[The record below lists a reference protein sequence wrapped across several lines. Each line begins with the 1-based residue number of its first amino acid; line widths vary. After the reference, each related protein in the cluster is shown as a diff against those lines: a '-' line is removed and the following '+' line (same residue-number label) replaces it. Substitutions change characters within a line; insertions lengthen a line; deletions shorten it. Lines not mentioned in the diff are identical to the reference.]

1 MSEAEVIINY
11 ESIVQAIGKQFQDI
25 WNALIETE
33 DDGIKKLISNITSI
47 EISDE
52 QSFVSKRKKQAL
64 LQGTLYV
71 AVRFGSGSINY
82 ANSVTPI
89 SLYCVGTAN
98 KVKPAQ
104 LILGVFVS
112 TWTTKN
118 LAQELVGKNGE
129 DLEIHDALQVW
140 NTPEIITN
148 FNEVDAD
155 FKNLFRV
162 TGNIVVGPE
171 AIRMGKMTY
180 YFNKKIQT
188 VINRESQ
195 TNISSS
201 DFSGTSF
208 HAEIPHTGLV
218 PERCWDTVV
227 ITDAGVIEA
236 NVEFTSLEVTFNS
249 ETGFFVLDGE
259 IVSNPGEIT
268 GIIGFDFSYTETNI
282 VEDSETVNVMSYQDG
297 FQSSLD
303 SQPFGNTNGFA
314 KSEVN
319 FSTFAFTISTYLV
332 NGQLGKDM
340 LSLRGFRYRPG
351 GQYGEETS
359 KFSANDYVK
368 IKLEFT
374 NGYTNMPG
382 NGEEASD
389 DDPVKGDEFYCKYKV
404 VNSKIGQEIA
414 GIPSLTIAFTR

>member
-11 ESIVQAIGKQFQDI
+11 ESIVKAIGNQFQDI
-25 WNALIETE
+25 WSALSETE
-33 DDGIKKLISNITSI
+33 DDGIKKMISNITSI

-64 LQGTLYV
+64 LQGTLYI
-71 AVRFGSGSINY
+71 AVRFGSGAINY

-118 LAQELVGKNGE
+118 LAQELVGKDGE
-129 DLEIHDALQVW
+129 DLEIRDALQVW

-162 TGNIVVGPE
+162 TGNIVVGPK

-180 YFNKKIQT
+180 YFNKL
-188 VINRESQ
+188 VE
-195 TNISSS
+195 
-201 DFSGTSF
+201 
-208 HAEIPHTGLV
+208 V
-218 PERCWDTVV
+218 PENKSVTVYTSGQDFTGWTLNKEVPIEDVPEESWPTVTVTGWDTSDSYAVF
-227 ITDAGVIEA
+227 ES
-236 NVEFTSLEVTFNS
+236 FKVTFDAARGVFILHGVAS
-249 ETGFFVLDGE
+249 PESDDLDGD
-259 IVSNPGEIT
+259 IS
-268 GIIGFDFSYTETNI
+268 FDYSYTKYDYAP
-282 VEDSETVNVMSYQDG
+282 DSETVNVMSYQDG
-297 FQSSLD
+297 LQSSLN

-340 LSLRGFRYRPG
+340 LALRGFRYRPN
-351 GQYGEETS
+351 GQYSHKTS

-382 NGEEASD
+382 DGEEASD
-389 DDPVKGDEFYCKYKV
+389 DDPVKGEDFYCKYKV
-404 VNSKIGQEIA
+404 FSSQIGQEIA
-414 GIPSLTIAFTR
+414 GIPNLTIAFTR

>member
-11 ESIVQAIGKQFQDI
+11 DSIVQAIGNQFQDV
-25 WNALIETE
+25 WSALREME
-33 DDGIKKLISNITSI
+33 DDGIKNLISNITSI

-64 LQGTLYV
+64 LQGTLYI
-71 AVRFGSGSINY
+71 AVRFGSGAINY

-118 LAQELVGKNGE
+118 LAQELVGKDGE

-162 TGNIVVGPE
+162 TGNIVVGPK

-180 YFNKKIQT
+180 YFNKLVETPDSKSVT
-188 VINRESQ
+188 VYTGRQ
-195 TNISSS
+195 
-201 DFSGTSF
+201 DF
-208 HAEIPHTGLV
+208 TGRTLYKEVPIEGV
-218 PERCWDTVV
+218 PEESWPTVTVTDWDTSDTWA
-227 ITDAGVIEA
+227 IFES
-236 NVEFTSLEVTFNS
+236 FEVTFDATRGVFILQGVAS
-249 ETGFFVLDGE
+249 PSSDDLDGD
-259 IVSNPGEIT
+259 IS
-268 GIIGFDFSYTETNI
+268 FDYSYTKYDY

-297 FQSSLD
+297 LQSSLD

-319 FSTFAFTISTYLV
+319 FSTFAFTISTYFV
-332 NGQLGKDM
+332 DGQLGKDM
-340 LSLRGFRYRPG
+340 LALRGFRYRPN
-351 GQYGEETS
+351 GQYSNETS

-368 IKLEFT
+368 VKLEFT
-374 NGYTNMPG
+374 NGYTNMPEA
-382 NGEEASD
+382 GESESD
-389 DDPVKGDEFYCKYKV
+389 DDPVKGDDFYCKYKIFS
-404 VNSKIGQEIA
+404 SKIGQELA
-414 GIPSLTIAFTR
+414 GIPNLVIAFTR

>member
-1 MSEAEVIINY
+1 MSAEVIINY

-33 DDGIKKLISNITSI
+33 DDGIKKLISNIKSI

-118 LAQELVGKNGE
+118 LAQELVGPEGE

-351 GQYGEETS
+351 GQYSEETS
-359 KFSANDYVK
+359 KFGANDYVK

>member
-1 MSEAEVIINY
+1 MSEAKVIINY
-11 ESIVQAIGKQFQDI
+11 ESIVKAIGKQFQDV
-25 WNALIETE
+25 WSALSETE

-64 LQGTLYV
+64 LQGTLYI
-71 AVRFGSGSINY
+71 AVRFGSGAINY

-104 LILGVFVS
+104 LILGVFCS

-118 LAQELVGKNGE
+118 LAQELIGKDGE
-129 DLEIHDALQVW
+129 DLEIHNALQVW

-162 TGNIVVGPE
+162 TGNIVVGPS

-180 YFNKKIQT
+180 YFNKLVKTPDDKSVT
-188 VINRESQ
+188 VYTSSQ
-195 TNISSS
+195 
-201 DFSGTSF
+201 DF
-208 HAEIPHTGLV
+208 TGWTLNKEVPIEDV
-218 PERCWDTVV
+218 PEESWPTVTVTDWDTSDSYA
-227 ITDAGVIEA
+227 IFES
-236 NVEFTSLEVTFNS
+236 FKVTFDA
-249 ETGFFVLDGE
+249 TRGVFILH
-259 IVSNPGEIT
+259 
-268 GIIGFDFSYTETNI
+268 GIASPKSDELNGDISFDYSYTKYDY
-282 VEDSETVNVMSYQDG
+282 VPGSETVNVMSYQDG
-297 FQSSLD
+297 LQSSLN
-303 SQPFGNTNGFA
+303 SQAFGNTNGFT

-340 LSLRGFRYRPG
+340 LALRGFRYRPN
-351 GQYGEETS
+351 GQYSYETS

-374 NGYTNMPG
+374 NGYTNMPED
-382 NGEEASD
+382 GEATSD
-389 DDPVKGDEFYCKYKV
+389 KDPVKGDEFYCKYKV
-404 VNSKIGQEIA
+404 VSSKIGQEIA
-414 GIPSLTIAFTR
+414 GIPNLTIAFTR